1 MKAIGEASAKKA
13 KIVNIDARKLG
24 KPVFCLPG
32 LGRLD
37 DCAALIVADVLKR
50 EGFNAAFPA
59 PTPKLMPATRT
70 RSASAFW
77 RKCRR
82 RGCRLRSESSPDGY
96 LRPRSSLPVG
106 KSVRSRREATA

>member
-1 MKAIGEASAKKA
+1 VKAIGEASAKKA

-50 EGFNAAFPA
+50 EGFNAAF
-59 PTPKLMPATRT
+59 
-70 RSASAFW
+70 
-77 RKCRR
+77 RR
-82 RGCRLRSESSPDGY
+82 RHRN
-96 LRPRSSLPVG
+96 
-106 KSVRSRREATA
+106 